1 MPSPRLSGRVALIT
15 GASRGLG
22 AAIAERFAAEGAH
35 VVLIARTVGGL
46 EEVDDRIRAA
56 GGSATLIPQ
65 DLADHAKLDVLG
77 PALHERFG
85 RVDILVANAADTGRH
100 GPMAH
105 ADPKAWERT
114 FAVGVTANMRLVRTL
129 HPLLAASDAGR
140 AIFVTDRVGREPT
153 AYWNGYGAAK
163 AALENLAHT
172 YAAETARTNLRVN
185 LVDPGPMATAL
196 RERIFPG
203 EPQGAQAAPASLAPA
218 FVDLAAPDC
227 ARHGELVVLQ
237 NVTAVTAAPTA
248 AL

>member
-46 EEVDDRIRAA
+46 EELDDRIKAA

-65 DLADHAKLDVLG
+65 DLADHAKLDMLG
-77 PALHERFG
+77 PALHDRFG
-85 RVDILVANAADTGRH
+85 RLDILVGNAAHAGFI

-105 ADPKAWERT
+105 ADPKQWERT
-114 FAVGVTANMRLVRTL
+114 FAVGVTANMRLIRTL
-129 HPLLAASDAGR
+129 HPLLQASDAGR

-153 AYWNGYGAAK
+153 AYWNGYAAAK
-163 AALENLAHT
+163 AALEHMVRT
-172 YAAETARTNLRVN
+172 YAAETAKGRVRVN

-196 RERIFPG
+196 REKIFPG
-203 EPQGAQAAPASLAPA
+203 EPSGTQADPATLAPA
-218 FVDLAAPDC
+218 FVELAAPDC
-227 ARHGELVVLQ
+227 ALHGELKILQ
-237 NVTAVTAAPTA
+237 GA
-248 AL
+248 